1 MAFLETQDN
10 LHYFWKDSG
19 ALRTLENLDE
29 DSFWSIMED
38 KDIYAHLKQEA
49 FKVADLIARYWGSQ
63 KKPKSK
69 IDMQTC
75 ENFDEDSFWSIMEDE
90 VMHAHLKQ
98 EAYKVADLIA
108 RESSNQRTYKY
119 KRDCWTPKI
128 IAKQNFWTLM
138 EDEAIH
144 AHLRQEAF
152 KVADMIARGWGSSS
166 PDSLSRMEVESPAEI
181 SIPQLPFTFTPPPN
195 TAKPSQPSQVRV
207 SPKADE
213 GKQRLQSLSSPEKTL
228 VHIFKLLSSDDWQ
241 KKMYGL
247 TSIQDLARNHPDI
260 LKATLCKVCVG
271 VLEEVKNLR
280 SMVSCAA
287 MATLGE
293 MYAHLQR
300 TMDDMVE
307 ETGCALILKVSESNT
322 FIQQQANLALDA
334 MVQNC
339 SPGHTMNVLLNAGLT
354 HRSATVRASSAQHL
368 SQLCDILGATRML
381 TGGKTFTK
389 RFLIA
394 VSKICVD
401 AAADVR
407 RHGYDVIQNI
417 STHSAFQKQWKK
429 AVPEKDRHSL
439 EGIMKMQKG
448 AEAKD

>member
-1 MAFLETQDN
+1 MAFQETEDN
-10 LHYFWKDSG
+10 LHYFWKNNG
-19 ALRTLENLDE
+19 ALRILENLDE

-49 FKVADLIARYWGSQ
+49 FKVADLIARYWGRQ

-75 ENFDEDSFWSIMEDE
+75 ENFDENSFWSIMEDE

-98 EAYKVADLIA
+98 EA
-108 RESSNQRTYKY
+108 RESSNQRTFKY
-119 KRDCWTPKI
+119 KRDWRTPKI
-128 IAKQNFWTLM
+128 IDKQNFWTLM

-166 PDSLSRMEVESPAEI
+166 PESLSRMQVESPAEI
-181 SIPQLPFTFTPPPN
+181 SIRQPPFIFTPPPN

-207 SPKADE
+207 SPKTDE
-213 GKQRLQSLSSPEKTL
+213 GKHRLQSLSSPEKTL
-228 VHIFKLLSSDDWQ
+228 AHIFKLLSSDDWQ
-241 KKMYGL
+241 NKIDGL

-271 VLEEVKNLR
+271 VLEEVKNLH

-287 MATLGE
+287 IDTLGE

-307 ETGCALILKVSESNT
+307 ETGCAVILKVSESNT

-339 SPGHTMNVLLNAGLT
+339 SPGRTMNVLLNARLT
-354 HRSATVRASSAQHL
+354 HHSAAVRASSAQHL

-389 RFLIA
+389 CFLIA

-401 AAADVR
+401 ATADVR

-417 STHSAFQKQWKK
+417 STHSAFQKQWEK

-448 AEAKD
+448 AEAKDCNHITAD